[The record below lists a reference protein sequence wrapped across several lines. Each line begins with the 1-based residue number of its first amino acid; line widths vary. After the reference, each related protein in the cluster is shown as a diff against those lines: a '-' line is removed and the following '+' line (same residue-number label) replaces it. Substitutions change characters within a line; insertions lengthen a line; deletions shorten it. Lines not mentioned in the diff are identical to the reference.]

1 MRKVIGWVLVALG
14 TFLLCAGLLLRF
26 YAADALKKTPLTVSS
41 TTHLEGTADKL
52 NPLKGEVENL
62 DVKVTSVTKTDDEA
76 SDDDVVVFVNTTC
89 VVLDEPDAPDCVDAG
104 TKADPDKRLISATT
118 DVFAEDRVTGLALS
132 DEADDAYL
140 PEGTDPHDG
149 LINKWPFDAEKKDY
163 PYWDDVLGEAVTAA
177 YTGTETLEGLPVYV
191 YEVDVEPTPAEVVTD
206 IDGLY
211 RAEKT
216 IKVDPKT
223 GSIVYQRNHDVRTL
237 ENGDPLIDLDVAFT
251 DDQVKASVDEAAD
264 GGSKLHLISVIVPIV
279 GVLVG
284 LLLLAGGLFL
294 VLRAPRTRQGD

>member
-1 MRKVIGWVLVALG
+1 MRKVIGWVLLALG
-14 TFLLCAGLLLRF
+14 AFLLCAGLLLRF
-26 YAADALKKTPLTVSS
+26 YASDALKKTPLTVSS

-62 DVKVTSVTKTDDEA
+62 DVKVTSVTKTDDKA
-76 SDDDVVVFVNTTC
+76 SNDDVVVFVNTTC
-89 VVLDEPDAPDCVDAG
+89 VMLDEPDAPDCVDAG

-118 DVFAEDRVTGLALS
+118 DVFATDRVTALALS
-132 DEADDAYL
+132 DEADDDYL
-140 PEGTDPHDG
+140 PEDTAAHDG
-149 LINKWPFDAEKKDY
+149 LVNKWPFDAQKKDY
-163 PYWDDVLGEAVTAA
+163 PYWDDILDEAVTAA
-177 YTGTETLEGLPVYV
+177 YTGTETLEGVPVYV
-191 YEVDVEPTPAEVVTD
+191 YEVAVEPTPAEVVSG

-211 RAEKT
+211 QAEKT

-294 VLRAPRTRQGD
+294 VLRAPRRQEG